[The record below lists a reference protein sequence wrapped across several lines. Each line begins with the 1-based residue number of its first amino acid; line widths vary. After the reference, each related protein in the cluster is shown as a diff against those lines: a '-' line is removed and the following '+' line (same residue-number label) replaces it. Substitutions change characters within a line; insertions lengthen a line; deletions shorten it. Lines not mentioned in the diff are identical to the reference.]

1 MSKHFFQVIAIALII
16 SGVFL
21 LQSCEEP
28 EEIGKNL
35 VPNQDNLNVEKVDS
49 TTIHAFSYAEDS
61 LQTSEPEVL
70 IAGSYR
76 DEKFGQTN
84 ASFYTQLR
92 MASTN
97 LDFGSNPVAD
107 SIVLTIPY
115 KSYYGDTTKSQE
127 FEVYELAEELDNDST
142 YYSNDQTDILQPKIG
157 SQTITPKPQTSVID
171 NGDTLPAMMRIKL
184 NQSLAERFINAGS
197 SVFIDNQSF
206 MDYFKGIYVKP
217 VENSGDGSIL
227 SLDPYSSNAKMTL
240 YYHNDGQDS
249 LNTSFFMSD
258 LSAKYSHFGHDY
270 TLGSNAL
277 QQQVV
282 QEDTVPPVQS
292 LYIQSM
298 AGININV
305 RFPHFDDWKNKDI
318 ALNKAT
324 LVLKTDQTDN
334 TADTYK
340 KPPRLGMAKVNEE
353 GNLELL
359 TDFVVS
365 SDVFDGYLHE
375 NRNEYRFVITRHM
388 QEILNGEEDYG
399 LIIVSD
405 RRSSN
410 AFRAVLKGPQAQNK
424 PMQLELIYTELD

>member
-1 MSKHFFQVIAIALII
+1 MSKNFFQVIAIALTI
-16 SGVFL
+16 SGIFL

-28 EEIGKNL
+28 EEIGKDL
-35 VPNQDNLNVEKVDS
+35 VPDQDNLNVEKVDS
-49 TTIHAFSYAEDS
+49 TSIHAFSYEEDS
-61 LQTSEPEVL
+61 LQTSEPEVV

-97 LDFGSNPVAD
+97 LDFGVNPVAD

-115 KSYYGDTTKSQE
+115 HSYYGDTTKSLE
-127 FEVYELAEELDNDST
+127 FEVYELAEKLDNDST

-157 SQTITPKPQTSVID
+157 SQTVTPKPQTSVIY
-171 NGDTLPAMMRIKL
+171 NGDTLPPVLRIKL
-184 NQSLAERFINAGS
+184 NKSLAERFINASS
-197 SVFIDNQSF
+197 SVFMDNESF

-217 VENSGDGSIL
+217 VENTGDGSIL
-227 SLDPYSSNAKMTL
+227 SFDPYSSNANMTL
-240 YYHNDGQDS
+240 HYHNDTQDS
-249 LNTSFFMSD
+249 LTTSFFMSD
-258 LSAKYSHFGHDY
+258 LSAKYSHYEHDY
-270 TLGSNAL
+270 TTGSSEL

-282 QEDTVPPVQS
+282 QEDTVAPIQS
-292 LYIQSM
+292 LFIQSM
-298 AGININV
+298 AGINIKV

-324 LVLKTDQTDN
+324 LVLKTDPSDH

-340 KPPRLGMAKVNEE
+340 EPQRLGMAKVTED
-353 GNLELL
+353 GDLELL

-365 SDVFDGYLHE
+365 SDIFDGYFNE

-410 AFRAVLKGPQAQNK
+410 ANRAVLNGPQAQNNQ
-424 PMQLELIYTELD
+424 MQLELIYTELD

>member
-1 MSKHFFQVIAIALII
+1 MPKHFFQVIAVVMTIAGI
-16 SGVFL
+16 FL
-21 LQSCEEP
+21 MQSCEEP
-28 EEIGKNL
+28 EEVGKDL

-61 LQTSEPEVL
+61 LQTSDPQVL
-70 IAGSYR
+70 LAGSYY

-84 ASFYTQLR
+84 ASFYPQLR

-97 LDFGSNPVAD
+97 LDFGTNPVAD

-115 KSYYGDTTKSQE
+115 KSYYGDTTKSMD
-127 FEVYELAEELDNDST
+127 FEVYELAERLDNDST

-157 SQTITPKPQTSVID
+157 DQTITPKPQTSVVY
-171 NGDTLPAMMRIKL
+171 NGDTLPPMMRIKL
-184 NQSLAERFINAGS
+184 NQSLADRFINAGS
-197 SVFIDNQSF
+197 SVFMDNESF
-206 MDYFKGIYVKP
+206 MDYFSGIYVEP
-217 VENSGDGSIL
+217 VENMGDGSIL
-227 SLDPYSSNAKMTL
+227 SFNPYSSNAKMTL
-240 YYHNDGQDS
+240 YYHNDVQDS
-249 LNTSFFMSD
+249 LTTSFFMSD
-258 LSAKYSHFGHDY
+258 LSAKYSHFEHDY
-270 TLGSNAL
+270 TTGSNPL

-282 QEDTVPPVQS
+282 QEDTVAPIQS

-298 AGININV
+298 AGINIKV

-324 LVLKTDQTDN
+324 LVLKTDQSDN

-340 KPPRLGMAKVNEE
+340 EPQRLGMAKLNKE
-353 GNLELL
+353 GDLELL

-365 SDVFDGYLHE
+365 SDVFDGYFHE

-410 AFRAVLKGPQAQNK
+410 AYRAVLKGPQAQNN